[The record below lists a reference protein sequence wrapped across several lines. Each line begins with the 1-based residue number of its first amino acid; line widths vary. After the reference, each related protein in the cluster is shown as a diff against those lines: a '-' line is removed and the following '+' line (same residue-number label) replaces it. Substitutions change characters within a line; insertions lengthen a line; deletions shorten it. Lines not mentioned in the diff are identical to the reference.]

1 MDLDGLWRAPE
12 EWPEDYP
19 PIAGWLRDETGRWRA
34 PDEGQA
40 PPDLLPALWVSQV
53 VEESPPIQTLSRQAQ
68 ADRRAMYTVAGVVA
82 GACLLLAAAIV
93 LIAQAGASAPDERP
107 DSDVP
112 DVVFAAET
120 DEDRLNKLRELALAA
135 PALARQS
142 LDEIPDTPPG
152 SDTEAF
158 DPANWVFEEDGCLD
172 VAEQVLIARSR
183 IPIVWADQLECVP
196 DGGQWTDRY
205 LDTTLTRTLE
215 ADVVALVPPAVVY
228 ASGGALW
235 SPATRQAYVSDQRHG
250 ATLQIVSA
258 GGGHNPRA
266 QDPAAWKPSSRE
278 IWCAYAV
285 DWISVKTHW
294 QLTVNSDERA
304 ALTEMLDTC
313 DSPNSAGADPETVV
327 SDRLVAP
334 EIELIVEPQ

>member
-19 PIAGWLRDETGRWRA
+19 PIAGWLRDEAGRWRA
-34 PDEGQA
+34 PDEEQA
-40 PPDLLPALWVSQV
+40 PRDLLPAVWVSQAA
-53 VEESPPIQTLSRQAQ
+53 EESSPVQTLSRQAQ

-93 LIAQAGASAPDERP
+93 LITQAGASSPAQGP

-112 DVVFAAET
+112 DVVFAVET

-135 PALARQS
+135 PAIARQS
-142 LDEIPDTPPG
+142 LEEIPDTKLAP
-152 SDTEAF
+152 DTETF
-158 DPANWVFEEDGCLD
+158 DPADWVFEEDGCLD

-196 DGGQWTDRY
+196 DRGQWVDRY

-235 SPATRQAYVSDQRHG
+235 SPATRQAYLSDQRHG

-258 GGGHNPRA
+258 GAGYNPRS

-285 DWISVKTHW
+285 DWISVKAHW
-294 QLTVNSDERA
+294 QLTVNNDERA
-304 ALTEMLDTC
+304 ALSEMLDTC
-313 DSPNSAGADPETVV
+313 DSPDSVGADPQTVV

-334 EIELIVEPQ
+334 EIELIVAPQ

>member
-34 PDEGQA
+34 PDDGQA
-40 PPDLLPALWVSQV
+40 PPDLLPAVWVSQSA
-53 VEESPPIQTLSRQAQ
+53 EESPPVQTLSRQAQ

-93 LIAQAGASAPDERP
+93 LIAQAGASAPDEGP

-135 PALARQS
+135 PAIARQS
-142 LDEIPDTPPG
+142 LDEIPETTPE

-172 VAEQVLIARSR
+172 LAEQVLIARSR

-196 DGGQWTDRY
+196 DRGQWVDRY

-215 ADVVALVPPAVVY
+215 ADVVALVPPSVVH

-258 GGGHNPRA
+258 GAGYNPRA

-313 DSPNSAGADPETVV
+313 DSPNSLGADPRTVV

-334 EIELIVEPQ
+334 EIELIVAPE